1 MQSLAWHG
9 GVSECFVDCNVLDLR
24 NPVPEKW
31 HFWHGRVKFEGLVP
45 VLTGFGHGGNAAERL
60 FLGRFLMPDPL
71 VQDPAST
78 QNYRQLRTFGEYKYF
93 PPDETALRQVLLGLC
108 RPSTMYC
115 KKYVIFVRINYMKK
129 ALRISF
135 LLVAAC
141 LLLSGCVSKYK
152 KISVSSFELESV
164 VPTSLRSANV
174 VVAVGIS
181 NPAPAFQ
188 VRDNEAPIKRG
199 EVVMGVVTGE
209 PVSVDGKCDRVYR
222 IPLQAQLA
230 DGISLMQLL
239 ATYKSFNPEEFCL
252 DLHARANVAGKIG
265 KDIDYK
271 DMPLTKFLKK

>member
-1 MQSLAWHG
+1 
-9 GVSECFVDCNVLDLR
+9 
-24 NPVPEKW
+24 
-31 HFWHGRVKFEGLVP
+31 
-45 VLTGFGHGGNAAERL
+45 
-60 FLGRFLMPDPL
+60 
-71 VQDPAST
+71 
-78 QNYRQLRTFGEYKYF
+78 
-93 PPDETALRQVLLGLC
+93 
-108 RPSTMYC
+108 
-115 KKYVIFVRINYMKK
+115 MKK

-174 VVAVGIS
+174 VVAVGID
-181 NPAPAFQ
+181 NPAPSFEL
-188 VRDNEAPIKRG
+188 RDIEATVKRG
-199 EVVMGVVTGE
+199 EEVMGVVTGE
-209 PVSVDGKCDRVYR
+209 PVSIDGKSERVYR

-239 ATYKSFNPEEFCL
+239 ATYKSFNPEDFCL

-271 DMPLTKFLKK
+271 DVPLTKFLKK

>member
-1 MQSLAWHG
+1 
-9 GVSECFVDCNVLDLR
+9 
-24 NPVPEKW
+24 
-31 HFWHGRVKFEGLVP
+31 
-45 VLTGFGHGGNAAERL
+45 
-60 FLGRFLMPDPL
+60 
-71 VQDPAST
+71 
-78 QNYRQLRTFGEYKYF
+78 
-93 PPDETALRQVLLGLC
+93 
-108 RPSTMYC
+108 
-115 KKYVIFVRINYMKK
+115 MKK

-188 VRDNEAPIKRG
+188 VRDIEATIKRG
-199 EVVMGVVTGE
+199 GEVMGVVTGE

-222 IPLQAQLA
+222 IPLKAQLA

-239 ATYKSFNPEEFCL
+239 ATYKSFNPEDFYL

-271 DMPLTKFLKK
+271 DVPLAKFMKK

>member
-1 MQSLAWHG
+1 
-9 GVSECFVDCNVLDLR
+9 
-24 NPVPEKW
+24 
-31 HFWHGRVKFEGLVP
+31 
-45 VLTGFGHGGNAAERL
+45 
-60 FLGRFLMPDPL
+60 
-71 VQDPAST
+71 
-78 QNYRQLRTFGEYKYF
+78 
-93 PPDETALRQVLLGLC
+93 
-108 RPSTMYC
+108 
-115 KKYVIFVRINYMKK
+115 MKK
-129 ALRISF
+129 AFRISF
-135 LLVAAC
+135 LLLATC

-174 VVAVGIS
+174 VVALGIK
-181 NPAPAFQ
+181 NPAPSFQ
-188 VRDNEAPIKRG
+188 VRDIEATVRRG
-199 EVVMGVVTGE
+199 EEVMGIVTGE

-239 ATYKSFNPEEFCL
+239 ATYKSFDPEDFFL